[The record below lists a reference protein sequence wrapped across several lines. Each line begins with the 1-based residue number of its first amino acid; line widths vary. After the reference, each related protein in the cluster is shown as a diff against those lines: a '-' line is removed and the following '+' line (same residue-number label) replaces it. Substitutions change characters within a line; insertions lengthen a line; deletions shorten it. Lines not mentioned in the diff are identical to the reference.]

1 MSKEDNTIRKSIG
14 FNMDDPDESEDLRH
28 AMKRKNFSRYVKQL
42 IHLDR
47 VHGRGSPASEAI
59 EPIDSINSSL
69 QEDRPIIK
77 PGEKSLEDQVISK
90 SLGGFL

>member
-14 FNMDDPDESEDLRH
+14 FNMDDPDESADLEH

-47 VHGRGSPASEAI
+47 VQGREGLLSAQAKSSMSIIEAPSVQI
-59 EPIDSINSSL
+59 FRDE
-69 QEDRPIIK
+69 
-77 PGEKSLEDQVISK
+77 EKGQDDVISK
-90 SLGGFL
+90 SFGSFL